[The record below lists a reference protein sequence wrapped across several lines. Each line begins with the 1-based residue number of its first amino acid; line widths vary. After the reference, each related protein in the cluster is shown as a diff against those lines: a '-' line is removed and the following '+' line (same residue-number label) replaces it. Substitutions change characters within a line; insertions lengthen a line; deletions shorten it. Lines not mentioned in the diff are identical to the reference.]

1 MASSHLAVQK
11 PASVGLADG
20 TTNTYVRQR
29 IKRLRLLKGW
39 TQREL
44 AHAAGISASSLGCL
58 ETGFYRL
65 NLDILQKIIDAL
77 GVGIADVWPSHR
89 GINPVESNHTS
100 QRAAGPIYFYRM
112 GEVQSLTGADASCLF
127 ACKLAL
133 KAPDETPQPELRAL
147 YTVNLQE
154 KERWWLSQQLLRG
167 TVAAPWVAYIRR
179 ESNWGLYLCLKSPSV
194 EPWIEKLIRYYLS
207 DWITALPV

>member
-1 MASSHLAVQK
+1 VASSHLAIQK
-11 PASVGLADG
+11 PAPAGLADG
-20 TTNTYVRQR
+20 TTNTHVRQR

-77 GVGIADVWPSHR
+77 GVGIADVWPSR
-89 GINPVESNHTS
+89 VGINSVESNHAQ
-100 QRAAGPIYFYRM
+100 QRVPAPTHFYRM
-112 GEVQSLTGADASCLF
+112 GELHALTGAEASCLF
-127 ACKLAL
+127 ACKLTL
-133 KAPDETPQPELRAL
+133 KAPGESPQPELSAL

-154 KERWWLSQQLLRG
+154 NERWWLSQQLLRG

-179 ESNWGLYLCLKSPSV
+179 ENGWGLFLCLKSPSV

-207 DWITALPV
+207 DWITALPF